1 MSGRGLAWALLL
13 LAAAVVTA
21 PAEEGPRLPVRGVFL
36 AERLGGRIV
45 AEAQIER
52 LAALPA
58 PGAFPD
64 APPHPLCRAAASGGL
79 LRLSLVMRLELPG
92 RSTIRIENHLWMEP
106 ELGTPCFLLRSR
118 RGLKDYEQAFRFSP
132 QGAVRRQR
140 EPATAREAAL
150 PPSRWTRIGEHRY
163 PYPEDCASV
172 LETSGLF
179 YRMLADGGAEMAGGE
194 ALCVFHKRQVHR
206 VQLEEEDLKEIAF
219 DYLELAGGAR
229 ERRSGKTAA
238 RGLRVSSRPIG
249 TYRGEVEEFLKD
261 GTRLVLRRDG
271 RVPLSAGFEVPLLG
285 WVDLQLVELE
295 WE

>member
-1 MSGRGLAWALLL
+1 MSGRGLAWALLIL
-13 LAAAVVTA
+13 SASGAAA
-21 PAEEGPRLPVRGVFL
+21 PAAEGPRLPVRAMFL

-52 LAALPA
+52 HAAPPA
-58 PGAFPD
+58 PEAFPA
-64 APPHPLCRAAASGGL
+64 APPHPRCRAATSGGL

-92 RSTIRIENHLWMEP
+92 RSAIRIENHLWMEP
-106 ELGTPCFLLRSR
+106 EHAAPCFLLRTR

-132 QGAVRRQR
+132 RGAVRRQR
-140 EPATAREAAL
+140 EPATAREAEL
-150 PPSRWTRIGEHRY
+150 PPARWTRTGEHRY
-163 PYPEDCASV
+163 PFPEECASV

-179 YRMLADGGAEMAGGE
+179 YRMLAGGGAEMAGEE

-206 VQLEEEDLKEIAF
+206 VRLKEEDLEEIAF
-219 DYLELAGGAR
+219 DYLEQAGDAR

-238 RGLRVSSRPIG
+238 RGLRVSSRPVG
-249 TYRGEVEEFLKD
+249 TYRGEAEEFLKD

-271 RVPLSAGFEVPLLG
+271 RVPLSAGFEVPLVG